1 MATVLATS
9 FSATDSAQADTLLGS
24 YVARIS
30 DRDHQASDGYEL
42 STAAQ
47 MVRQDRAY
55 WHKFGSGDR
64 DDEGDRWF
72 RTNAQR
78 ERLQAMLE
86 RSRRDEP
93 ERPGAPSSMANRW
106 CRSTSTQQRARQHS
120 GALTGRQSSIA
131 ALPLIRSTGD
141 LGEIRDLAGGRA
153 DARQQR
159 QTVGAHGRVLII
171 HENVLEE

>member
-1 MATVLATS
+1 MAAVLATS
-9 FSATDSAQADTLLGS
+9 FSATDAAQADTLLGS

-30 DRDHQASDGYEL
+30 DRDHHASDGYEL

-86 RSRRDEP
+86 
-93 ERPGAPSSMANRW
+93 
-106 CRSTSTQQRARQHS
+106 QS
-120 GALTGRQSSIA
+120 GAMSQRTRSAIVNGEPLVQVDVYRNSVRVSI
-131 ALPLIRSTGD
+131 
-141 LGEIRDLAGGRA
+141 
-153 DARQQR
+153 
-159 QTVGAHGRVLII
+159 
-171 HENVLEE
+171 LER